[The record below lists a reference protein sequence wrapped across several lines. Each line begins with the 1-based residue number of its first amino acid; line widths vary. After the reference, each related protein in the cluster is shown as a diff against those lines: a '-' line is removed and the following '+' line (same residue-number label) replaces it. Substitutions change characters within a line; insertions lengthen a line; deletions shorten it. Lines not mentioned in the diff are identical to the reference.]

1 MSGQFLTIFEFLIAF
16 LLHSAALVRIGIIF
30 KQKIERKKEMAPFLV
45 CLLIN
50 WTFVCTLLIP
60 YEGYG
65 IAVWRPVEEIYHNS
79 LTLFL
84 IALPAHMALAAI
96 PVSVFYLTL
105 DRILVITYGFA
116 VGQRTNK
123 LVIYSYVLVILTG
136 FGICTNGFISALNN
150 MPEKTKCEIFG
161 CILGPAVEVY
171 LGWRAIC
178 SIFNFSS
185 GLLFC
190 ILLYKSNKKFILGG
204 NLQQPFP
211 ATALVINEQ
220 RKKQQTK
227 NNKLTMLAIV
237 NEFFLAFIP
246 HFGPFLWEKIFGPG
260 SSMGTGPLSEFMS
273 GLEVFIFA
281 SVFSSVLN
289 SNNSNIKSTT
299 QTLRE
304 EKTKQNIGQV
314 RPSVFSI
321 QSGWTGGGQNGVVNN
336 NNIRGS
342 FNRVNT
348 PLPPINNNERQQIN
362 KLRPMLQSKSA

>member
-1 MSGQFLTIFEFLIAF
+1 
-16 LLHSAALVRIGIIF
+16 
-30 KQKIERKKEMAPFLV
+30 
-45 CLLIN
+45 
-50 WTFVCTLLIP
+50 
-60 YEGYG
+60 
-65 IAVWRPVEEIYHNS
+65 
-79 LTLFL
+79 
-84 IALPAHMALAAI
+84 
-96 PVSVFYLTL
+96 
-105 DRILVITYGFA
+105 
-116 VGQRTNK
+116 
-123 LVIYSYVLVILTG
+123 
-136 FGICTNGFISALNN
+136 
-150 MPEKTKCEIFG
+150 MPEQTKCEIFG

-178 SIFNFSS
+178 SVFNFSS
-185 GLLFC
+185 GVLFC
-190 ILLYKSNKKFILGG
+190 ILLYKSNKKFMLGG

-227 NNKLTMLAIV
+227 NNKLTMIAIV

-246 HFGPFLWEKIFGPG
+246 HFGPFLWEKMFGPG

-289 SNNSNIKSTT
+289 SNTSNIKSTT

-304 EKTKQNIGQV
+304 EKTKQNIGQI

-321 QSGWTGGGQNGVVNN
+321 QSGWTGGGQNGGVNN
-336 NNIRGS
+336 NNIIRGS

-362 KLRPMLQSKSA
+362 KLRPMHQSLSAGVIMTS

>member
-16 LLHSAALVRIGIIF
+16 LLHSAALVRIGLIF
-30 KQKIERKKEMAPFLV
+30 KHKIDKKKEMAPFLV

-136 FGICTNGFISALNN
+136 LGICANGFLSALNN
-150 MPEKTKCEIFG
+150 MPEQTKCEIFG

-178 SIFNFSS
+178 SVFNFSS
-185 GLLFC
+185 GVLFC

-211 ATALVINEQ
+211 ATSLVINEQ

-281 SVFSSVLN
+281 SVFSSVF
-289 SNNSNIKSTT
+289 KF
-299 QTLRE
+299 E
-304 EKTKQNIGQV
+304 
-314 RPSVFSI
+314 
-321 QSGWTGGGQNGVVNN
+321 
-336 NNIRGS
+336 
-342 FNRVNT
+342 
-348 PLPPINNNERQQIN
+348 
-362 KLRPMLQSKSA
+362 